1 MTVPVRLA
9 NAVIR
14 NESDWQNYIVFTD
27 ENQKI
32 EGYFVLENDITLGN
46 VKTTVKPAV
55 VDKMSVGFCGVF
67 DGNGKTITVPER
79 ANTGLGIF
87 GLLGEGAKI
96 ANLTVTDDSGT
107 SPGWISNTLLA
118 LVATNAEISDTI
130 INLNGANHTSG
141 ARYGALTHEG
151 IVNCAFNRVTINI
164 DGKVQSLAGGGENS
178 ALGIAGTVFN
188 SCIVNF
194 LNDNSSLGEVGHI
207 GNTIYVAKGASV
219 ADGEKTLDGIIIG
232 GTKITD
238 YLFEN
243 SCSEYSVV
251 IPRGASATIEKAADE
266 FIKYFAEGSGV
277 KIEKVYD
284 SVNLTHNAYQT
295 YFSLGDTS
303 LLKSADIG
311 VADIKTNGY
320 RLYAKDC
327 NVYII
332 GGSDKGVL
340 RGVYGLLNDVFGLEF
355 YTEDCYEINVLSE
368 ALRIEYDLIF
378 NPSVDL
384 RAQTGIVLGTE
395 EKFTSYSDHIQAN
408 DYIWAYLM
416 PIINAA
422 DETKRDY
429 GHNGFFYLP
438 PALYK
443 DTHPAFYSNKS
454 TWKNNSYGG
463 IDAQLC
469 YTAHGNA
476 TEYALMVKLCA
487 ERIENSLIEY
497 AANKTYNAVMLGM
510 EDNYYTCTCQACTSA
525 IANYGSISATAIKF
539 LDDVATQVES
549 WTEQSENS
557 AYKRDLQYMFFAYN
571 TFLKAPTVMPTVKN
585 KIIPFV
591 ALSEMN
597 YAVAANDTT
606 ERETKIGTISN
617 ADILNWMKLWGEFA
631 RGNGG
636 AAWAWSYGNFYRDY
650 FSFYNSYDFYKD
662 YFKYLEE
669 YGYGLSYVQQQ
680 SKQRNAYTAFYSLNQ
695 YVTSKLATDSSLDMD
710 TLIDDYMNAT
720 YKAAAPSM
728 KEYFNNWQTIFNQKM
743 SAYSLGYDGK
753 IGANFTYND
762 ISRDLLDVLDKAYAA
777 IEEYK
782 TSDAELYATIKR
794 RIDVEWLCPAKIALT
809 GYESMRASQ
818 PTRFSAIR
826 TKFLEIVEETGISAA
841 SEFKDIQTLIDEIN
855 SITV

>member
-1 MTVPVRLA
+1 MTVPIRLA

-14 NESDWQNYIVFTD
+14 NESDWKKYIVFS
-27 ENQKI
+27 NVSQKI

-46 VKTTVKPAV
+46 VTTTVKPTV
-55 VDKMSVGFCGVF
+55 VNSMSVGFCGVF
-67 DGNGKTITVPER
+67 DGNGKTITVPKG

-87 GLLGEGAKI
+87 GSIGDGAKI
-96 ANLTVTDDSGT
+96 GNLIITDDSET
-107 SPGWISNTLLA
+107 SPDWNSNTLLA
-118 LVATNAEISDTI
+118 LVATHAEIYDTI
-130 INLNGANHTSG
+130 ININGANHTNG

-151 IVNCAFNRVTINI
+151 IAGCVLKRVTINI
-164 DGKVQSLAGGGENS
+164 DGKVQSLAGGGINEN
-178 ALGIAGTVFN
+178 LGLAETKFN
-188 SCIVNF
+188 SCIINL
-194 LNDNSSLGEVGHI
+194 LNADSVLDEVGHI
-207 GNTIYVAKGASV
+207 GEAVYVAKGASV

-243 SCSEYSVV
+243 STSEYSVV
-251 IPRGASATIEKAADE
+251 IPQGASATIEKAAAE

-277 KIEKVYD
+277 KIEKIYD
-284 SVNLTHNAYQT
+284 SANFAHNAYQT
-295 YFSLGDTS
+295 YFSFGNTS
-303 LLKSADIG
+303 LFKSASVG
-311 VADIKTNGY
+311 EVTLKTNGY
-320 RLYAKDC
+320 RLYTKDG

-340 RGVYGLLNDVFGLEF
+340 QGVYGFLNDLFGLEF
-355 YTEDCYEINVLSE
+355 YSEDCYEIKRLNE
-368 ALRIEYDLIF
+368 ALRPDYDSIF

-416 PIINAA
+416 PIIDAA

-429 GHNGFFYLP
+429 GHNGFCYLP

-443 DTHPAFYSNKS
+443 ETNPSFYSSNS

-463 IDAQLC
+463 VDAQLC
-469 YTAHGNA
+469 YTAHGNE

-487 ERIENSLIEY
+487 ERIENSLKEY
-497 AANKTYNAVMLGM
+497 AENKTYNAVMLGM
-510 EDNYYTCTCQACTSA
+510 EDNYCTCTCQACSSV

-539 LDDVATQVES
+539 LDDVASQVES
-549 WTEQSENS
+549 WMAQSENA

-571 TFLKAPTVMPTVKN
+571 TFLKTPTVMPTVKN
-585 KIIPFV
+585 KIVPFV

-606 ERETKIGTISN
+606 KRETKIGSISN
-617 ADILNWMKLWGEFA
+617 ADILGWMKRWGEFA
-631 RGNGG
+631 TANGG

-680 SKQRNAYTAFYSLNQ
+680 SRQRNAYTAFYSLNQ
-695 YVTSKLATDSSLDMD
+695 YVTSKLATDSSLDID
-710 TLIDDYMNAT
+710 TLVDNYLNAT
-720 YKAAAPSM
+720 YKAAAPAM
-728 KEYFNNWQTIFNQKM
+728 KEYFDNWKTIFNQKM

-762 ISRDLLDVLDKAYAA
+762 ISLDLLDVLDKAYAA
-777 IEEYK
+777 IAEYE
-782 TSDAELYATIKR
+782 TSDAELYATLKR
-794 RIDVEWLCPAKIALT
+794 RIDLEWLCPAKIALT
-809 GYESMRASQ
+809 AYESMRTSQ
-818 PTRFSAIR
+818 PTRFSDIR
-826 TKFLEIVEETGISAA
+826 TKFLGIVEETGISAA
-841 SEFKDIQTLIDEIN
+841 SEFKDIQSLIDEIN
-855 SITV
+855 SITI